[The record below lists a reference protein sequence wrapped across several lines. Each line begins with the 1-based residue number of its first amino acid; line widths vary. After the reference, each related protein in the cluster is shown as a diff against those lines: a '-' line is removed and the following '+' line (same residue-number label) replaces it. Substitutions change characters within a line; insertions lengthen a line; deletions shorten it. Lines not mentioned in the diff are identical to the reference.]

1 MVPKVHW
8 LSLDLGPII
17 DIPQGVDV
25 GLIVNLLDLSN
36 LLGNIGSRVNF
47 EYCLGHPS
55 SIRVEYG
62 CDALIQVLV
71 SAQEEVALLNE
82 IEDA

>member
-8 LSLDLGPII
+8 LSLDLGPVI
-17 DIPQGVDV
+17 DIPQSVDV

-47 EYCLGHPS
+47 EYCLGYPS